1 MESIKNMA
9 ASENAFIV
17 KYFYKSEAFIV
28 CDNCNKRL
36 SGELSFNLFFL
47 TENSVPYL
55 SRIFCRRC
63 ADVLY
68 HETVRLS
75 YMEAKINVKKIIIAR
90 ERY

>member
-1 MESIKNMA
+1 MESIKNIA
-9 ASENAFIV
+9 VSEDIFIV
-17 KYFYKSEAFIV
+17 KYFYKSDAFII

-47 TENSVPYL
+47 TENCVPCL
-55 SRIFCRRC
+55 SRIFCKRC

-68 HETVRLS
+68 HKTVKMS
-75 YMEAKINVKKIIIAR
+75 YAEAKIEVKKIIIAR